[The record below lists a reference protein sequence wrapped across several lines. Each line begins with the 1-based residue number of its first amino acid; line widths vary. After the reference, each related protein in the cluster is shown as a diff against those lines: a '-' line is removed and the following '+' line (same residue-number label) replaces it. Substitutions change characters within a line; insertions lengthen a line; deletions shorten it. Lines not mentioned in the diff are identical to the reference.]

1 MIQNGEARPQT
12 AISCLLEAKKFG
24 PREVLA
30 FIIVGLS
37 FAFVAFHL
45 YAGMFGHPEAHFYR
59 SLHLTGVLVL
69 CFIFFP
75 LSR

>member
-1 MIQNGEARPQT
+1 MIQNGEARPLT
-12 AISCLLEAKKFG
+12 AISCLLEANKFG

-45 YAGMFGHPEAHFYR
+45 YAGMLATLGR
-59 SLHLTGVLVL
+59 SCGLQILGQ
-69 CFIFFP
+69 P
-75 LSR
+75 LASVALKESL